1 MTTLA
6 DVIAYIKAQPDGV
19 SMASS
24 GNGTLQHLCLEMF
37 RFQTGLKINHV
48 PYRGGGPALTDVMAG
63 QVKFFF
69 SNGSSVVGLIK
80 GGKVK
85 AIAHTGKG
93 RLDSL
98 PDIPP
103 VSDTIKGFEAYE
115 WNGVF
120 VPHGTPKP
128 VVAKLN
134 ASINQALVS
143 PEVSARFAQL
153 NIVSRQN
160 TPEEF
165 HSFVEEQM
173 KLWSG
178 VVKEAN
184 IKLG

>member
-1 MTTLA
+1 
-6 DVIAYIKAQPDGV
+6 
-19 SMASS
+19 
-24 GNGTLQHLCLEMF
+24 
-37 RFQTGLKINHV
+37 
-48 PYRGGGPALTDVMAG
+48 
-63 QVKFFF
+63 
-69 SNGSSVVGLIK
+69 VVGLLK

-93 RLDSL
+93 RLESL

-103 VSDTIKGFEAYE
+103 ASDTLPGFEAYE

-120 VPHGTPKP
+120 FPHGTPKP
-128 VVAKLN
+128 IVQKLN
-134 ASINQALVS
+134 AALNAALRS

-165 HSFVEEQM
+165 HEFVEDQM

>member
-1 MTTLA
+1 
-6 DVIAYIKAQPDGV
+6 
-19 SMASS
+19 
-24 GNGTLQHLCLEMF
+24 
-37 RFQTGLKINHV
+37 
-48 PYRGGGPALTDVMAG
+48 MAG

-93 RLDSL
+93 RLESL

-103 VSDTIKGFEAYE
+103 VSDTLPGFEAYE

-120 VPHGTPKP
+120 VPHGTPAAIVRSSTRGSTRRCARRKSRS
-128 VVAKLN
+128 
-134 ASINQALVS
+134 ASS
-143 PEVSARFAQL
+143 SSTSM
-153 NIVSRQN
+153 SRQN

-165 HSFVEEQM
+165 HAFVEEQM
-173 KLWSG
+173 KLWG
-178 VVKEAN
+178 KVVKEAN